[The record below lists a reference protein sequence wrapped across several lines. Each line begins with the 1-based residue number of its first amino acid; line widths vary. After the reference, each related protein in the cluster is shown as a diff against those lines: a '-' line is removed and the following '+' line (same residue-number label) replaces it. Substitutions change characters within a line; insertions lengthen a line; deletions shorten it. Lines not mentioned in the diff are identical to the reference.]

1 MTPRD
6 GRPALADARA
16 NDLGHRQTAVIV
28 GDAESALRASRAGA
42 CAMLSPSV
50 VTPAEPTLGFVRG
63 VLLRD
68 PDGHVLQIVQP

>member
-1 MTPRD
+1 MTVSPNEVAGSFNGNTVRVPVPKVYTAP
-6 GRPALADARA
+6 GKCLRPA
-16 NDLGHRQTAVIV
+16 
-28 GDAESALRASRAGA
+28 RAGA
-42 CAMLSPSV
+42 CAMLSPSM